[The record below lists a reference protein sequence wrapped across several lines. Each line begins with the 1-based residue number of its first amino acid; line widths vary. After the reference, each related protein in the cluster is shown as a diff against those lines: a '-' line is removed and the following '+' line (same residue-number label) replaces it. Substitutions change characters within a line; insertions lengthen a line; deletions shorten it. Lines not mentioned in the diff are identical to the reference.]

1 MFDRL
6 DFLIINS
13 YLIIQCNENE
23 IQSIGSVTSFEEL
36 EANLKCSN
44 KNKLLQ
50 HTIDNVQVINFSKV
64 IFKCIGDKKIRITG
78 HFVRSKSSLD
88 KSKNGVEWP
97 FIHTEIKTT
106 SPIKM
111 KFLDKKEIDII
122 LDEISLSELAKE
134 NDIYIYMDFVNRP
147 MVCSFFWQG
156 IDKNTHGKSCDNI
169 PVKDFQSP
177 TCYYKVNNTV
187 APSRK
192 ELEDIINEVSPYY
205 YDKDPSINYIY
216 IGPNSGSSNNGVLN
230 NATIGA
236 NSITIQNNKN
246 PTGSKKKSNKNPVV
260 IAISDKSN
268 NKTQSNNEKKNSK
281 TILILLIIFICLI
294 LIVISII
301 FYYKEFLKNNNELTK
316 NDSNTSNE
324 SQISVLSNP
333 TELNN
338 DDLIIPSLE
347 QIKND
352 KQQTMQRTATNWF
365 ELEEEI

>member
-23 IQSIGSVTSFEEL
+23 IQLIRSVTSFEEL
-36 EANLKCSN
+36 KSNLKCSN
-44 KNKLLQ
+44 KNELLQ
-50 HTIDNVQVINFSKV
+50 HTIDNVQVINFPKAF
-64 IFKCIGDKKIRITG
+64 FKCIENKKIRSIG
-78 HFVRSKSSLD
+78 HFVRIKPSLD
-88 KSKNGVEWP
+88 RSKNGVQWP
-97 FIHTEIKTT
+97 FIHTEIKKT
-106 SPIKM
+106 SLIKM
-111 KFLDKKEIDII
+111 KFLKKKEIDID
-122 LDEISLSELAKE
+122 LDEIDVNDLLTKQ
-134 NDIYIYMDFVNRP
+134 NDIYIYFDFVNRP
-147 MVCSFFWQG
+147 MVNS
-156 IDKNTHGKSCDNI
+156 
-169 PVKDFQSP
+169 
-177 TCYYKVNNTV
+177 TV
-187 APSRK
+187 TPSHK
-192 ELEDIINEVSPYY
+192 ELEDIIKRVFPYY
-205 YDKDPSINYIY
+205 VKDPSINYIY
-216 IGPNSGSSNNGVLN
+216 IGPNSGSSGNQVLN
-230 NATIGA
+230 NGTIGE
-236 NSITIQNNKN
+236 NSIIIPNNKN
-246 PTGSKKKSNKNPVV
+246 PTVN
-260 IAISDKSN
+260 AIRGKSN

-281 TILILLIIFICLI
+281 TILIILIIFICLI

-338 DDLIIPSLE
+338 DDLIIPPLE